1 MGPRQACCCLNLHH
15 SLPWAS
21 KLWACWRGTVWGE
34 DHLSPTRGGSGRPRF
49 MSRSGSAQVRTSSP
63 AFPADFAPHHLWVL
77 LSLPAAGR
85 RAAPPSWGPVLP
97 RPAPAPA
104 LGWQS
109 FWGEC
114 GSLVPREG
122 LVGAGLPG
130 QEASGAGLGGPG
142 LARLLASQK
151 LQGLFSLSPFTIL
164 SVPCLPH
171 LVLLDLPP
179 NI

>member
-1 MGPRQACCCLNLHH
+1 M
-15 SLPWAS
+15 
-21 KLWACWRGTVWGE
+21 
-34 DHLSPTRGGSGRPRF
+34 
-49 MSRSGSAQVRTSSP
+49 
-63 AFPADFAPHHLWVL
+63 
-77 LSLPAAGR
+77 
-85 RAAPPSWGPVLP
+85 
-97 RPAPAPA
+97 
-104 LGWQS
+104 
-109 FWGEC
+109 
-114 GSLVPREG
+114 PREG